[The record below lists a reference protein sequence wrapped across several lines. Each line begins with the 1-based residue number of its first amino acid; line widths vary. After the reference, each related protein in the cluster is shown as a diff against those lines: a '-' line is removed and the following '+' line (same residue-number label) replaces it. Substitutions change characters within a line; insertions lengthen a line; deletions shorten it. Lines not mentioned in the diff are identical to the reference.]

1 MYDVEKIKGLVS
13 ALTEGKLAGYLTDD
27 EKAAAKWLADI
38 GDNPLALASQ
48 YEAEFR
54 YVDILGRCE
63 PSPEDISRL
72 AKYLHDEVYKDGEV
86 SWEKAC
92 DFFENEHAL
101 YGDYTAETAVESEN
115 VPAYMLNPAFVV
127 EMRSMDDVG
136 AHEEDMIL
144 SGFFTKE
151 EVMEKLKSFIL
162 SKVDETPK
170 DGVHLVDLTY
180 TGRSPYFP
188 VPKALTE
195 ETQTKL
201 LRTLLCEGEEIF
213 AYAVDYSKSHAIR
226 AVGSDDIGSALE
238 DTLHRIIEEYGEELV
253 YPIMGAYKASDE
265 EICEPGV
272 SMIYIDLGFVIL
284 GQFHII

>member
-1 MYDVEKIKGLVS
+1 MYDIEKIKGLIS

-27 EKAAAKWLADI
+27 EKEAAKWLADI
-38 GDNPLALASQ
+38 VDNPLALASQ

-72 AKYLHDEVYKDGEV
+72 AKYLHDEVYKDGEA

-101 YGDYTAETAVESEN
+101 YGDYTAETAVESEK

-136 AHEEDMIL
+136 PHEEDMIL

-151 EVMEKLKSFIL
+151 EVVEELKSFVL
-162 SKVDETPK
+162 SKVDEAPK
-170 DGVHLVDLTY
+170 DGIHLVDLTY
-180 TGRSPYFP
+180 TGRCP
-188 VPKALTE
+188 VLSIPEALTE
-195 ETQTKL
+195 EMQTKL
-201 LRTLLCEGEEIF
+201 LRTLLNEGEEIF

-226 AVGSDDIGSALE
+226 AVGSGDIGSALE

-253 YPIMGAYKASDE
+253 YPIMGAYKASAE
-265 EICEPGV
+265 EICESGV
-272 SMIYIDLGFVIL
+272 SVIYIDLGYSII
-284 GQFHII
+284 GQFNLI

>member
-1 MYDVEKIKGLVS
+1 MYDVEKIKELIS
-13 ALTEGKLAGYLTDD
+13 ALTEGKLSGYLTDD
-27 EKAAAKWLADI
+27 EKAAAKWLSDI
-38 GDNPLALASQ
+38 VDSPLALASQ

-54 YVDILGRCE
+54 YVDILGRCD
-63 PSPEDISRL
+63 PSSEDVSRL
-72 AKYLHDEVYKDGEV
+72 AKYLHDEVYKDGES

-101 YGDYTAETAVESEN
+101 YGDYTAETAVESEK

-136 AHEEDMIL
+136 PHEEDMIL

-151 EVMEKLKSFIL
+151 EVVEELKSFVL
-162 SKVDETPK
+162 SNVDEAPS

-180 TGRSPYFP
+180 TGRCPRLP

-195 ETQTKL
+195 DIQTKL
-201 LRTLLCEGEEIF
+201 LQTLLSEGEEIF

-226 AVGSDDIGSALE
+226 AIGSDDIASALE

-265 EICEPGV
+265 EICEPGA
-272 SMIYIDLGFVIL
+272 SIIYIDLGYVIT
-284 GQFHII
+284 GQFNVI